1 MILVAAFMKFE
12 LLLIILTNLC
22 NKAFDLMYRGWIR
35 YVLASISVFLA
46 VCMLWSRLFNRGKP
60 LEPFRIILPPNKN
73 AVEQLLTLQ
82 EAISKFEALIQDG
95 NIILLKIRALL
106 FAALPPVCVQ
116 RHAQFLEAKLETK
129 IYCIRKYCYFT
140 RSMSISLHILPKAL

>member
-1 MILVAAFMKFE
+1 M
-12 LLLIILTNLC
+12 
-22 NKAFDLMYRGWIR
+22 
-35 YVLASISVFLA
+35 ASISVFLA
-46 VCMLWSRLFNRGKP
+46 VRMLWRRFFNRGKP

-116 RHAQFLEAKLETK
+116 RHAQFLKAKLETR
-129 IYCIRKYCYFT
+129 IYCI
-140 RSMSISLHILPKAL
+140 